1 MQNDIQNIQNH
12 LVSKKGISS
21 PKGSNNDSA
30 LKDSLHSLS
39 SDDADTKKSEI
50 SSSLDQLSKD
60 VQISTTI
67 ASINGISDISN
78 GTSNNN
84 NNANASN
91 DHSSSSSSNNNS
103 IIYPNG
109 DEYIGNLLNNYK
121 HGHGTLKYASTGAI
135 YIGEFKDDKRSGN
148 GRTVTMDS
156 AIYEGKYLDD
166 KKHGYGVLTTP
177 LFTYKGEFFN
187 DEREGYGKLLLKDG
201 DIYEG
206 NFYFLFIIDSLIK
219 CFNFNLI
226 KRRMEKWFSTWRG
239 YFCISYG

>member
-21 PKGSNNDSA
+21 PKESNNNSA

-91 DHSSSSSSNNNS
+91 DRSSSSNNS

-135 YIGEFKDDKRSGN
+135 YVGEFKDDKRSGN

-206 NFYFLFIIDSLIK
+206 NFYFSFIIDSLIK